1 MNHRRTEI
9 RTNIAGKDIFMIL
22 SEFEQKRGSNSA
34 NVESLKLRLE
44 YKNLN
49 YWFARRIL
57 MKK

>member
-9 RTNIAGKDIFMIL
+9 RTNIAARDIFMIL

-44 YKNLN
+44 IKNLN